1 MTLIAT
7 ALVFFALGFGIS
19 ATLICSWI
27 GGRVL
32 LAEHQRDC
40 VAAHRDALL
49 SQLMHFDDVPEP
61 RDLSWR
67 GRALPVNP
75 EN

>member
-1 MTLIAT
+1 MTLAIT
-7 ALVFFALGFGIS
+7 ALLFFALGCGLT
-19 ATLICSWI
+19 ATVACSWI

-49 SQLMHFDDVPEP
+49 SQLLCIDDVPEP
-61 RDLSWR
+61 FAVEWR
-67 GRALPVNP
+67 ESRAPTFSLN
-75 EN
+75 